1 MSREF
6 CSATLGLL
14 VLASGV
20 IAAVLAAPTPAEAQT
35 LYRCVQKGKPT
46 SFQSAPCATTATT
59 ASAVAYVPEQDV
71 PRYRPAPSHSPQPT
85 RRQRTSS
92 ARVHQISMATNASAC
107 ESARR
112 RRDVVLGRNNQGGN
126 VDVRRQ
132 LNDAVARA
140 CN

>member
-1 MSREF
+1 MSRESS
-6 CSATLGLL
+6 SATLRLF
-14 VLASGV
+14 VLASGA
-20 IAAVLAAPTPAEAQT
+20 IAALLAAPIAADAQT

-71 PRYRPAPSHSPQPT
+71 PIYRPAPSQPAQPS
-85 RRQRTSS
+85 RRQRTPS
-92 ARVHQISMATNASAC
+92 ARVHRISMATNASAC